1 MPKLALKEGTTSKL
15 TRVFIQDTSVT
26 DGSGLTGLVY
36 NSSGL
41 TAYYLPE
48 GDASATQITLAS
60 MTVGTWASGGFK
72 EVDATNMPGVYEIG
86 LPNAVIDATSEGSV
100 VVMLKGATNMA
111 PVLME
116 IELDALDYRDS
127 VRAGLTALPNA
138 DAGSAGGLPTD
149 STGKTAFN
157 DLDAAGVRSAV
168 GLASANLDT
177 QFSSI
182 GTDFLATVLTKGSA
196 GTIERAFWQTL
207 KIAALTDGE
216 IAGTPTASAFDTNL
230 TNTSGAFDH
239 LLLVFVSGALEGEAR
254 PIESYVST
262 NGRIVLQEALTA
274 APAVADE
281 FVIVPDHSEPSGDSA
296 ADQALLK
303 TTTIATLTSQTVF
316 TLTAG
321 SSDDN
326 AYNGCTIVVTDAV
339 TSEQKCVGIISDYI
353 GSTKTVTLKQDPQVF
368 TIAEGDSVAILVTAT
383 NATVATSSTSVG
395 WLG

>member
-1 MPKLALKEGTTSKL
+1 MATQTLEFSAA
-15 TRVFIQDTSVT
+15 
-26 DGSGLTGLVY
+26 SGLTISCKLFAIGSDTVVDTQ
-36 NSSGL
+36 
-41 TAYYLPE
+41 TATEKTNDVNRYSVDFVDVAAGAYRLN
-48 GDASATQITLAS
+48 GF
-60 MTVGTWASGGFK
+60 VGSDGGFAN
-72 EVDATNMPGVYEIG
+72 EVFDLTLTTATFQPR
-86 LPNAVIDATSEGSV
+86 SE
-100 VVMLKGATNMA
+100 
-111 PVLME
+111 
-116 IELDALDYRDS
+116 
-127 VRAGLTALPNA
+127 
-138 DAGSAGGLPTD
+138 SAG
-149 STGKTAFN
+149 
-157 DLDAAGVRSAV
+157 LDAAGVRSAV